1 MKTTFGI
8 VYTNVMKDPDLSLQ
22 AKGLY
27 GLLSTFV
34 RGKEDRTCFTSISL
48 LAEYSGVDRRTVYR
62 AFNELKRK
70 GYAKKEG
77 KIITII

>member
-1 MKTTFGI
+1 MKATFGI
-8 VYTNVMKDPDLSLQ
+8 VYADVMKDPDLSLQ

-34 RGKEDRTCFTSISL
+34 RGKEDRTCFASVPL
-48 LAEYSGVDRRTVYR
+48 LAEYAGVDRRTIYR
-62 AFNELKRK
+62 ALKELKAK

-77 KIITII
+77 KIITIT